1 MLKEMARPIA
11 LVFCILSLYAVLQ
24 AAFFDLAT
32 DAPHR
37 LREAL
42 GMLGLSA
49 AVCLLSGWIF
59 RDGEHSSG
67 RRGRLVAT
75 LPVQLFCWA
84 SGVMA
89 VLFALAW
96 YLETV
101 SVFEGHV
108 RY

>member
-1 MLKEMARPIA
+1 M
-11 LVFCILSLYAVLQ
+11 FCILSLYAVLQ
-24 AAFFDLAT
+24 AGFFELAT
-32 DAPHR
+32 DTPHR

-49 AVCLLSGWIF
+49 PVCLLSGWVF
-59 RDGEHSSG
+59 RDGEQSARH
-67 RRGRLVAT
+67 GRLIST

-84 SGVMA
+84 TGVMA

-96 YLETV
+96 YLETY